1 MVPGGGQEDGQ
12 RISLILFLINVKE
25 NIIGWGDDPRTLNIK
40 LLYKLQQNMNFIG
53 DNVRLWLNILV
64 CTICAEILPP
74 LTLLSLIHLLLKIL
88 LRV

>member
-12 RISLILFLINVKE
+12 RISLILFLINVNE

-74 LTLLSLIHLLLKIL
+74 LTLLSLIHFVLKIL